1 MSNREHSHNVT
12 PIKLLKRTLF
22 ALIVLMVL
30 TVYVARYTHV
40 PWLPLANVIAMSI
53 AIMKATLVIAIFM
66 AVKYSSN
73 LTKLFAIGGFVWLL
87 LLGGILIDYLGR
99 PWEPVPGWESG
110 VEQELG
116 VAAEHEPE

>member
-1 MSNREHSHNVT
+1 MSSREHPHHVT
-12 PIKLLKRTLF
+12 PIKLLMVTLG
-22 ALIVLMVL
+22 ALLFLMVL
-30 TVYVARYTHV
+30 TVYVAHFTHV

-99 PWEPVPGWESG
+99 PWEPVQGWEPATEPEFG
-110 VEQELG
+110 VT
-116 VAAEHEPE
+116 AEHEPE